1 MSMAETSKPEHTMI
15 RRALLLG
22 LVAAPVAF
30 LLGALAGGA
39 GGGWSALLGVVVVV
53 ANFAVHG
60 LSLAWAAGV
69 SITLLQVVAVV
80 GFVVRMGVI
89 LGALVLLDRT
99 EFFSPV
105 IFGITAVAGT
115 FGLLGYEARLVARG
129 LGGSL
134 QIPPEPSAAAAADA
148 LRAREE
154 VS

>member
-1 MSMAETSKPEHTMI
+1 MSMGETSKPEYTMV
-15 RRALLLG
+15 RRAVALG
-22 LVAAPVAF
+22 IVAAPVAF
-30 LLGALAGGA
+30 VVGALAGGA

-99 EFFSPV
+99 DFFSPV

-115 FGLLGYEARLVARG
+115 FSLLGYEARLVGRG
-129 LGGSL
+129 LGGTL
-134 QIPPEPSAAAAADA
+134 EIPPEPSAVAAAEA